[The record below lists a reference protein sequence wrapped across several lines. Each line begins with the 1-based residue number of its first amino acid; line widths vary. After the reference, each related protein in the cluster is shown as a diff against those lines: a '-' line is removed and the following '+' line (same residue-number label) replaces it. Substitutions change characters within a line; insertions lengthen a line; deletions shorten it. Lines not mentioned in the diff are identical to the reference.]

1 MENSSYNLGI
11 EKIEYYLKRY
21 NLLDYKISK
30 LSEYA
35 DEYDYKPT
43 YNKWIKNKSSSLEDD
58 TIRNIELEQRIYKIR
73 KWQNSITAI
82 LEHYKVKDKIKYKY
96 ICLKYFKHLT
106 PIKIQ
111 ERIDLTE
118 NEQEEIK
125 LEILNYIL
133 AVAIKKNMLKEVEVY
148 SLI

>member
-1 MENSSYNLGI
+1 MENSLYNLGI

-35 DEYDYKPT
+35 EEYDYKPT
-43 YNKWIKNKSSSLEDD
+43 YRKWLKDKCSSLEDYAVK
-58 TIRNIELEQRIYKIR
+58 NVEIEQKIYKLR
-73 KWQNSITAI
+73 NWQILITEI
-82 LEHYKVKDKIKYKY
+82 LEYYKTKDKIKYKY

-106 PIKIQ
+106 PLKIQ
-111 ERIDLTE
+111 ERINLTK

-133 AVAIKKNMLKEVEVY
+133 AVAIKKNMLREVQN
-148 SLI
+148 

>member
-1 MENSSYNLGI
+1 MENSLYNLGI

-35 DEYDYKPT
+35 EEYDYKPT
-43 YNKWIKNKSSSLEDD
+43 YRKWLKNKCSSLEDYA
-58 TIRNIELEQRIYKIR
+58 IKNVEIEQKIYKLR
-73 KWQNSITAI
+73 NWQTLITAI
-82 LEHYKVKDKIKYKY
+82 LEHYKTKDKIKYKY

-106 PIKIQ
+106 PLKIQ
-111 ERIDLTE
+111 ERINLTKD
-118 NEQEEIK
+118 EQEKIK

-133 AVAIKKNMLKEVEVY
+133 AVAIKKNMLREVQN
-148 SLI
+148 

>member
-1 MENSSYNLGI
+1 MENSLYNLGI

-35 DEYDYKPT
+35 EEYDYKPT
-43 YNKWIKNKSSSLEDD
+43 YRKWLKNKCSSLEDYA
-58 TIRNIELEQRIYKIR
+58 IKNVEIEQKIYKLR
-73 KWQNSITAI
+73 NWQILITEI
-82 LEHYKVKDKIKYKY
+82 LEHYKTKDKIKYKY

-106 PIKIQ
+106 PLKIQ
-111 ERIDLTE
+111 ERMNLTKD
-118 NEQEEIK
+118 EQEEIK

-133 AVAIKKNMLKEVEVY
+133 AVAIKKNMLREVQ
-148 SLI
+148 I